1 MEIREIQAI
10 IEAVL
15 FAAGD
20 AVELERL
27 ADITDVDKRSLREIL
42 KKMMNSYSY
51 ERRGIHII
59 RMEDSYQMCTNGAY
73 AEYVGRLAEPPRRQN
88 LSNAALEVL
97 SIVAYKQP
105 VTRSTIEHIRGVNC
119 DYIVNRLIERNFIEE
134 TGRLDAPG
142 RPILFGTTQ
151 HFLRAFGVSEL
162 DELPEFDSLGQT
174 AEDAE
179 QIEMNE
185 VADYR
190 QTEMGIQIEA
200 TQSVS
205 YEPTSESEA
214 YKLESES
221 DAYESTSESERE
233 REAYDTAEND
243 IVEAADAES
252 ESEENNI
259 AKSDTAE
266 NEAKEI

>member
-1 MEIREIQAI
+1 MEIREIQSI

-20 AVELERL
+20 PVELERL
-27 ADITDVDKRSLREIL
+27 ADIVDVDKRSLREIL
-42 KKMMNSYSY
+42 KKMMDSYNF

-59 RMEDSYQMCTNGAY
+59 RMQDSYQMCTNGVY
-73 AEYVGRLAEPPRRQN
+73 AEYIGRLAEN

-134 TGRLDAPG
+134 KGRLEAPG

-151 HFLRAFGVSEL
+151 HFMRAFGISEL

-174 AEDAE
+174 VEETE
-179 QIEMNE
+179 QIEMAE
-185 VADYR
+185 VTAYR
-190 QTEMGIQIEA
+190 QTEMGITGSEDTGDENPNTESNPTDESGSENTYNEQGDN
-200 TQSVS
+200 SV
-205 YEPTSESEA
+205 
-214 YKLESES
+214 ES
-221 DAYESTSESERE
+221 DNGQ
-233 REAYDTAEND
+233 DTPKG
-243 IVEAADAES
+243 
-252 ESEENNI
+252 EE
-259 AKSDTAE
+259 
-266 NEAKEI
+266 

>member
-1 MEIREIQAI
+1 MEIREIQSI

-20 AVELERL
+20 PVELERL
-27 ADITDVDKRSLREIL
+27 ADIVDVDKRSLCEIL
-42 KKMMNSYSY
+42 KKMMGSYNF

-59 RMEDSYQMCTNGAY
+59 RMQDSYQMCTNGVY
-73 AEYVGRLAEPPRRQN
+73 AEYIGRLAEPPRKQN

-134 TGRLDAPG
+134 KGRLEAPG

-151 HFLRAFGVSEL
+151 HFMRAFGISEL

-174 AEDAE
+174 VEETE
-179 QIEMNE
+179 QIEMAE
-185 VADYR
+185 VTAYR
-190 QTEMGIQIEA
+190 QTEMGITGSED
-200 TQSVS
+200 TDD
-205 YEPTSESEA
+205 ENPNTELNPTDESGRENT
-214 YKLESES
+214 YNEQGDNSIES
-221 DAYESTSESERE
+221 DNGQ
-233 REAYDTAEND
+233 DTPKG
-243 IVEAADAES
+243 
-252 ESEENNI
+252 EE
-259 AKSDTAE
+259 
-266 NEAKEI
+266 

>member
-1 MEIREIQAI
+1 MEIREIQSI

-20 AVELERL
+20 PVELERL
-27 ADITDVDKRSLREIL
+27 ADIVDVDKRSLREIL
-42 KKMMNSYSY
+42 KKMMDSYNF

-59 RMEDSYQMCTNGAY
+59 RMQDSYQMCTNGVY
-73 AEYVGRLAEPPRRQN
+73 AEYIGRLAEPPRKQN

-134 TGRLDAPG
+134 KGRLEAPG

-151 HFLRAFGVSEL
+151 HFMRAFGISEL

-174 AEDAE
+174 VEETE
-179 QIEMNE
+179 QIEMAE
-185 VADYR
+185 VTAYR
-190 QTEMGIQIEA
+190 QTEMGITGSEDIGDENPNIESNP
-200 TQSVS
+200 TDESGSENTYNEQGDNSV
-205 YEPTSESEA
+205 
-214 YKLESES
+214 ES
-221 DAYESTSESERE
+221 DNGQ
-233 REAYDTAEND
+233 DTPKG
-243 IVEAADAES
+243 
-252 ESEENNI
+252 EE
-259 AKSDTAE
+259 
-266 NEAKEI
+266 

>member
-1 MEIREIQAI
+1 MEIREIQSI

-20 AVELERL
+20 PVELERL
-27 ADITDVDKRSLREIL
+27 ADIVDVDKRSLREIL
-42 KKMMNSYSY
+42 KKMMDSYNF

-59 RMEDSYQMCTNGAY
+59 RMQDSYQMCTNGVY
-73 AEYVGRLAEPPRRQN
+73 AEYIGRLAEPPRKQN

-134 TGRLDAPG
+134 KGRLEAPG

-151 HFLRAFGVSEL
+151 HFMRAFGISEL

-174 AEDAE
+174 VEETE
-179 QIEMNE
+179 QIKMAE
-185 VADYR
+185 VTAYR
-190 QTEMGIQIEA
+190 QTEMGITGSEDTGDENPNAESNPTDESGSKNTYNEQGDN
-200 TQSVS
+200 SV
-205 YEPTSESEA
+205 
-214 YKLESES
+214 ES
-221 DAYESTSESERE
+221 DNGQ
-233 REAYDTAEND
+233 DTPKG
-243 IVEAADAES
+243 
-252 ESEENNI
+252 EE
-259 AKSDTAE
+259 
-266 NEAKEI
+266 

>member
-1 MEIREIQAI
+1 MEIREIQSI

-20 AVELERL
+20 PVELERL
-27 ADITDVDKRSLREIL
+27 ADIVDVDKRSLREIL
-42 KKMMNSYSY
+42 KKMMDSYNF

-59 RMEDSYQMCTNGAY
+59 RMQDSYQMCTNGVY
-73 AEYVGRLAEPPRRQN
+73 AEFIGRLAEPPRKQN

-134 TGRLDAPG
+134 KGRLEAPG

-151 HFLRAFGVSEL
+151 HFMRAFGISEL

-174 AEDAE
+174 VEETE
-179 QIEMNE
+179 QIEMAE
-185 VADYR
+185 VTAYR
-190 QTEMGIQIEA
+190 QTEMGITGSEDTDDEKPNAESNPTDESGSENTYNEQGDN
-200 TQSVS
+200 SV
-205 YEPTSESEA
+205 
-214 YKLESES
+214 ES
-221 DAYESTSESERE
+221 DNGQ
-233 REAYDTAEND
+233 DTPKG
-243 IVEAADAES
+243 
-252 ESEENNI
+252 EE
-259 AKSDTAE
+259 
-266 NEAKEI
+266 

>member
-1 MEIREIQAI
+1 MEIREIQSI

-20 AVELERL
+20 PVELERL
-27 ADITDVDKRSLREIL
+27 ADIVDVDKRSLREIL
-42 KKMMNSYSY
+42 KKMMDSYNF

-59 RMEDSYQMCTNGAY
+59 RMQDSYQMCTNGVY
-73 AEYVGRLAEPPRRQN
+73 AEYIGRLAEPPRKQN

-134 TGRLDAPG
+134 KGRLEAPG

-151 HFLRAFGVSEL
+151 HFMRAFGISEL

-174 AEDAE
+174 VEETE
-179 QIEMNE
+179 QIEMAE
-185 VADYR
+185 VTAYR
-190 QTEMGIQIEA
+190 QTEMGITGSEDTGDENPNTESNPTDESGSENTYNEQGDN
-200 TQSVS
+200 SV
-205 YEPTSESEA
+205 
-214 YKLESES
+214 ES
-221 DAYESTSESERE
+221 DNGQ
-233 REAYDTAEND
+233 DTPKG
-243 IVEAADAES
+243 
-252 ESEENNI
+252 EE
-259 AKSDTAE
+259 
-266 NEAKEI
+266 

>member
-1 MEIREIQAI
+1 MEIREIQSI

-20 AVELERL
+20 PVELERL
-27 ADITDVDKRSLREIL
+27 ADIVDVDKRSLREIL
-42 KKMMNSYSY
+42 KKMMDSYNF

-59 RMEDSYQMCTNGAY
+59 RMQDSYQMCTNGVY
-73 AEYVGRLAEPPRRQN
+73 AEYIGRLAEPPRKQN

-134 TGRLDAPG
+134 KGRLEAPG

-151 HFLRAFGVSEL
+151 HFMRAFGISEL

-174 AEDAE
+174 VEETE
-179 QIEMNE
+179 QIEMAE
-185 VADYR
+185 VTAYR
-190 QTEMGIQIEA
+190 QTEMGITGSEDNDDENPNTESNPTDESGSKNTYNEQGDN
-200 TQSVS
+200 SV
-205 YEPTSESEA
+205 
-214 YKLESES
+214 ES
-221 DAYESTSESERE
+221 DNGQ
-233 REAYDTAEND
+233 DTPKG
-243 IVEAADAES
+243 
-252 ESEENNI
+252 EE
-259 AKSDTAE
+259 
-266 NEAKEI
+266 

>member
-20 AVELERL
+20 PVELERL
-27 ADITDVDKRSLREIL
+27 ADIVDVDKRSLREIL
-42 KKMMNSYSY
+42 KKMMDTYNY

-59 RMEDSYQMCTNGAY
+59 RMDDSYQMCTRG
-73 AEYVGRLAEPPRRQN
+73 EYFDYVSRLAEPPRKQN

-105 VTRSTIEHIRGVNC
+105 VTRSSIEHIRGVNC

-134 TGRLDAPG
+134 KGRLDAPG

-151 HFLRAFGVSEL
+151 HFLRSFGIAGL
-162 DELPEFDSLGQT
+162 DELPEFDTLGET

-179 QIEMNE
+179 QIEMSK
-185 VADYR
+185 VTGYR
-190 QTEMGIQIEA
+190 QTSMDIED
-200 TQSVS
+200 
-205 YEPTSESEA
+205 
-214 YKLESES
+214 S
-221 DAYESTSESERE
+221 DADLYEHTDSVALEED
-233 REAYDTAEND
+233 ADN
-243 IVEAADAES
+243 AALPL
-252 ESEENNI
+252 
-259 AKSDTAE
+259 T
-266 NEAKEI
+266 NEAEV

>member
-1 MEIREIQAI
+1 MEIREIQSI

-20 AVELERL
+20 PVELERL
-27 ADITDVDKRSLREIL
+27 ADIVDVDKRSLREIL
-42 KKMMNSYSY
+42 KKMMDSYNF

-59 RMEDSYQMCTNGAY
+59 RMQDSYQMCTNGVY
-73 AEYVGRLAEPPRRQN
+73 AEYIGRLAEPPRKQN

-134 TGRLDAPG
+134 KGRLEAPG

-151 HFLRAFGVSEL
+151 HFMRAFGISEL

-174 AEDAE
+174 VEETE
-179 QIEMNE
+179 QIEMAE
-185 VADYR
+185 VTAYR
-190 QTEMGIQIEA
+190 QTEMGITGSED
-200 TQSVS
+200 TGDENPNTESN
-205 YEPTSESEA
+205 PTDESGSENTYNEQGDNSI
-214 YKLESES
+214 ES
-221 DAYESTSESERE
+221 DNGQ
-233 REAYDTAEND
+233 DTPKG
-243 IVEAADAES
+243 
-252 ESEENNI
+252 EE
-259 AKSDTAE
+259 
-266 NEAKEI
+266 